1 MSNQLPQGPAVSG
14 TIPLAGP
21 WDLYKPAQQQA
32 EGPWTAYQQAPT
44 ALPPMTRPVTDPAI
58 LAQLNGTPVT
68 DPRLLAQ
75 LNGTQSQAPDNS
87 TVGAPGTTFRGPYGQ
102 YTIPQPTQQA
112 APNALESFGHGMER
126 TADGVHQA
134 FLELKA
140 HLSNPTL
147 SSTVTGKTEAQGDLE
162 KFTRQ
167 LNNEEGDYQKG
178 RGPKPG
184 IDWPSLGGSAVMSAP
199 LMFLPG
205 GGATVLGRAGAGAL
219 AGGIDAAAQP
229 TETGSTK
236 DRLVNTLVGAGTGG
250 VAAPVA
256 GAAGDKLV
264 GALNTV
270 RGRTAGVVANVAG
283 RNTEARVLQEAPEI
297 ASIPAGATL
306 PTGQTGAEAQRDLI
320 AEGQK
325 MITAT
330 GKLDAAALAR
340 KANLLANNLQ
350 PTASMVSRDPA
361 QWTRER
367 NLQKLAQSPD
377 EQLSQTGNQ
386 LSRVYEGN
394 DAALSQ
400 GLQTQ
405 RAPFGGGTQEGRGMV
420 IMNGA
425 DALAKQSQ
433 KDVSTVY
440 QAVKDARGADL
451 ASDGRN
457 LHDTIKALAD
467 SPAADPIVD
476 AAKRKM
482 KTLGMLD
489 AEGNLTNNTM
499 TVSQAEGLRQH
510 ISAEPLSYGKK
521 QLLGAIDSDVIG
533 GLGDDAFSGAR
544 AAAKQRFDMLRN
556 PATQRALDN
565 IGELTQGKTAQGFIR
580 NNVIN
585 APEQDVASL
594 LATIKQMPADSQEAS
609 LAAMRGGLM
618 DHLYDAA
625 INPNSGKFSGAKLG
639 DAMRDIDAGG
649 SKIEMILGPQA
660 TAKLRSLQKAALD
673 ATYEPPYSAVNHS
686 NTTPMLLSLT
696 QQARAIP
703 GVPLIAN
710 ENLEK
715 MAAHSGYAG
724 QLADA
729 LKAKAAMPEVGIPK
743 SLQKR
748 LAQALAQGVAPSAA
762 QGAYSLRQPQQQ

>member
-1 MSNQLPQGPAVSG
+1 MNAPWEQFAAPVAD
-14 TIPLAGP
+14 GP
-21 WDLYKPAQQQA
+21 WAQFQ
-32 EGPWTAYQQAPT
+32 
-44 ALPPMTRPVTDPAI
+44 
-58 LAQLNGTPVT
+58 TP
-68 DPRLLAQ
+68 
-75 LNGTQSQAPDNS
+75 PDNTGLPGS
-87 TVGAPGTTFRGPYGQ
+87 VYHGAHGDVTLPM
-102 YTIPQPTQQA
+102 PTQPE
-112 APNALESFGHGMER
+112 APNVLERFGHGMDR
-126 TADGVHQA
+126 TASGIHQA

-140 HLSNPTL
+140 NLSNPTL
-147 SSTVTGKTEAQGDLE
+147 SSQITGKTQAQGDLD
-162 KFTRQ
+162 KFTQQ
-167 LNNEEGDYQKG
+167 LNSEEGDYQKG
-178 RGPKPG
+178 RGKDAG
-184 IDWPSLGGSAVMSAP
+184 IDWASLGGSAAMSAP
-199 LMFLPG
+199 LMALPG
-205 GGATVLGRAGAGAL
+205 GGATMLGRAAAGAL
-219 AGGIDAAAQP
+219 AGGIDAGAQP

-256 GAAGDKLV
+256 GVVGDKLV
-264 GALNTV
+264 TALNAA
-270 RGRTAGVVANVAG
+270 RGRAGGVVANVAG
-283 RNTEARVLQEAPEI
+283 NNTAARVLNEAPEI
-297 ASIPAGATL
+297 ASIPPTAML
-306 PTGQTGAEAQRDLI
+306 PTGQTGTEAQRDLI

-325 MITAT
+325 MITTT
-330 GKLDAAALAR
+330 GKLDAASLAR

-350 PTASMVSRDPA
+350 PTTSMVSRDPA
-361 QWTRER
+361 QWTLER
-367 NLQKLAQSPD
+367 NLQKLGQSPD

-457 LHDTIKALAD
+457 LYDTIKGLAD

-510 ISAEPLSYGKK
+510 ISAEPISYGKK
-521 QLLGAIDSDVIG
+521 QLLNAIDNDVVG

-544 AAAKQRFDMLRN
+544 AAAKTRFDMLKN

-594 LATIKQMPADSQEAS
+594 LATIKQMPADSQAAS

-639 DAMRDIDAGG
+639 NAMRDIDAGG
-649 SKIEMILGPQA
+649 KKIEMILGPEA

-686 NTTPMLLSLT
+686 NTAPMLLSLT

-703 GVPLIAN
+703 GVPLVAN

-748 LAQALAQGVAPSAA
+748 LAQALAQGAAPTAA
-762 QGAYSLRQPQQQ
+762 QGAYSLRQPANQGPQ